1 MYEYLQ
7 ALERTGGQAF
17 IANEE
22 LIYALAFETN
32 RWRNDLGILEIE
44 DETAFYPVSLY
55 IDQTG
60 IIQLYAEDGEHLWIP
75 PIPVKSPEHFETILG
90 TLVTAY
96 SDKVSVE
103 EGASIINSLLT
114 RLGLPATMQQA

>member
-7 ALERTGGQAF
+7 ALERTDGQAF

-32 RWRNDLGILEIE
+32 RWRNELGTLECD

-55 IDQTG
+55 IDQTE
-60 IIQLYAEDGEHLWIP
+60 IFHLYAEDGEHLWIP
-75 PIPVKSPEHFETILG
+75 PIRVKSPEQFESVLG
-90 TLVTAY
+90 KLVTAY
-96 SDKVSVE
+96 SDEVSLE
-103 EGASIINSLLT
+103 EGSSIINGLLT
-114 RLGLPATMQQA
+114 QLGLPITIQQV